1 MSIYD
6 KTWSQHNRPLVYP
19 FARMNPISR
28 WLQTKF
34 VILCIY
40 FSTRDVIM
48 ARSSG
53 NLGLVRKYSED
64 IVRLETWLFNLQ
76 TRG

>member
-1 MSIYD
+1 MLHDQS
-6 KTWSQHNRPLVYP
+6 WRQVNYP
-19 FARMNPISR
+19 FIRMNPVSR
-28 WLQTKF
+28 WIQIRLAKF
-34 VILCIY
+34 VIAW
-40 FSTRDVIM
+40 TRLDVIM